1 MGKRLEHYIRLQN
14 MTRRAKQNL
23 TVWAESTHCT
33 PQSIKS
39 NKEVGELLLANGFI
53 IDKEVFDDYLEMSF
67 KTYIGDPENE
77 TELLNKIIEIESQN
91 GIEWTIDTI
100 AGI

>member
-14 MTRRAKQNL
+14 MTRRARQNL
-23 TVWAESTHCT
+23 TVWEECAHSTK
-33 PQSIKS
+33 QSNKS
-39 NKEVGELLLANGFI
+39 NKEVGKFLLENGFI
-53 IDKEVFDDYLEMSF
+53 IDDEIFDDYLNRSL

-100 AGI
+100 AGV